1 MSDFSRY
8 ILVALNVA
16 ILIFGVYHIYF
27 ARDVSDRSA
36 VNPCLRPSAATVQAA
51 GVVGVVVAAIG
62 IVGSC
67 FRLRALQSVYLWAV
81 LMWTAAAAAFCVFIW
96 AMMPWTTAEVTYYKI
111 AERGVWLAEYRPALR
126 KVVAND
132 KDMFA
137 VKTCFK
143 EIDTCRTMA
152 NQTET
157 QKDVFIDF
165 GCCSP
170 PTRCGMLQDDTG
182 RWAAASNGLNSTDD
196 ECQLWARVGRN
207 CFNCDSCEAG
217 YLASF
222 QSRWDKSVIL
232 RSVCMLVLIATSALT
247 YYVFIN
253 DHYTGNNKN
262 KNPKNGK
269 LVGSHV

>member
-27 ARDVSDRSA
+27 ARDASDRAA

-51 GVVGVVVAAIG
+51 GVVGVVVAAVG

-67 FRLRALQSVYLWAV
+67 FRLKALQSVYLWAV

-96 AMMPWTTAEVTYYKI
+96 AMMPWTTAEMTYYKI

-170 PTRCGMLQDDTG
+170 PNRCGLLQDHTG
-182 RWAAASNGLNSTDD
+182 RWVVASYGLNSTDD
-196 ECQLWARVGRN
+196 ECQMWAKLGGE
-207 CFNCDSCEAG
+207 CFECDSCKAG
-217 YLASF
+217 YLSNY
-222 QSRWDKSVIL
+222 QRQWDNNANTRVKLI
-232 RSVCMLVLIATSALT
+232 LVLVATSAFA
-247 YYVFIN
+247 YYIFIHEPYRE
-253 DHYTGNNKN
+253 DTKDRKH
-262 KNPKNGK
+262 GK
-269 LVGSHV
+269 FISTNV